1 MKASEDKS
9 EVFFTSSETPWEK
22 VDKGIE
28 RQFVGYDDRV
38 MMVKVKFEKG
48 AVGYLHHHYHSQ
60 ATYVASGVFEIII
73 DGKKKILKA
82 GDGFFIPSD
91 VPHGAGCLEDGM
103 LIDVFSPAREDF
115 LEAIQKNK

>member
-1 MKASEDKS
+1 MEKLKNKG
-9 EVFFTSSETPWEK
+9 EVFFTSAETSWEK

-48 AVGYLHHHYHSQ
+48 AVGYVHHHYHSQ
-60 ATYVASGVFEIII
+60 VTYVASGIFKITI
-73 DGKKKILKA
+73 DGKDKILRE

-91 VPHGAGCLEDGM
+91 VPHGAECLESGM

-115 LEAIQKNK
+115 LEAIQKGK